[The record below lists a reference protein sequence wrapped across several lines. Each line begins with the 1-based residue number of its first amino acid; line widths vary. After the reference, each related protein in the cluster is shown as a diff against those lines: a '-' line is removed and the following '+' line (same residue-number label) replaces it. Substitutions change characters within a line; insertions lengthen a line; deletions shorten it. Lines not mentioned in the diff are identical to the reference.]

1 MSTAGGCIFVIATL
15 VSVPTLAPRITAQ
28 ELFLPGDAI
37 MAKFRARK
45 EVAEIPV
52 IGDVD
57 DWENDVVKALLEL
70 PPRSECVFYIDSMG
84 GSVYGALAV
93 MTLLRH
99 RQLEATAI
107 VLGECSSA
115 ALLLFAACSR
125 RMVTPY
131 SILLFHRMRWQSDK
145 RVDSEEA
152 SLWARH
158 FDQMEKD
165 MDDLQVRLFG
175 TAEKQIREW
184 TQGGHYVTGPQVVA
198 AGLAEILEL

>member
-1 MSTAGGCIFVIATL
+1 MPKNRS
-15 VSVPTLAPRITAQ
+15 
-28 ELFLPGDAI
+28 
-37 MAKFRARK
+37 RK

-57 DWENDVVKALLEL
+57 DWEAEVVKALLDL
-70 PPRSECVFYIDSMG
+70 RPHSECVFYIDSMG

-99 RQLEATAI
+99 RQLDATAI

-115 ALLLFAACSR
+115 SLLLFAACR
-125 RMVTPY
+125 RRFVTPY

-145 RVDSEEA
+145 RVGSEEA
-152 SLWARH
+152 GLWAKH
-158 FDQMEKD
+158 FEVMEKE

-175 TAEKQIREW
+175 KAERQVREW

-198 AGLAEILEL
+198 AGLAELLEL

>member
-1 MSTAGGCIFVIATL
+1 
-15 VSVPTLAPRITAQ
+15 
-28 ELFLPGDAI
+28 
-37 MAKFRARK
+37 MAKYRARK

-57 DWENDVVKALLEL
+57 DWEGDVVKGLLEL

-115 ALLLFAACSR
+115 TLLLFAACQR
-125 RMVTPY
+125 RFVTAY
-131 SILLFHRMRWQSDK
+131 SILLFHRI
-145 RVDSEEA
+145 A
-152 SLWARH
+152 SS
-158 FDQMEKD
+158 
-165 MDDLQVRLFG
+165 
-175 TAEKQIREW
+175 
-184 TQGGHYVTGPQVVA
+184 
-198 AGLAEILEL
+198 